1 MNCSQII
8 IKGGLT
14 GHIKQIA
21 KNYNDIYLSKQCTC
35 HYSLKILSIVSSL
48 KKKYKALIL
57 TVKLMKHTHT
67 KKKTD
72 IFFQTFCT

>member
-8 IKGGLT
+8 VKGGLT

-35 HYSLKILSIVSSL
+35 HYSLKILSVVSSL
-48 KKKYKALIL
+48 KKIQSFNLNCE
-57 TVKLMKHTHT
+57 TDETQ
-67 KKKTD
+67 KK
-72 IFFQTFCT
+72 I